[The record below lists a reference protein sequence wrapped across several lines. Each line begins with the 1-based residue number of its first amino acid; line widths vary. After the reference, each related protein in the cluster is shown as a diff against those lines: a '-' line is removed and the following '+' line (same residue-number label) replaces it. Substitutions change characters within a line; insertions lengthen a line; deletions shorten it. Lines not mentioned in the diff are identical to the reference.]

1 MPIDATINVRSGK
14 RFIEEKT
21 SLLKALDEL
30 LEPFEQTLSEN
41 GPFLLGTKVA
51 YCDFPLYHHL
61 SILSLLTVEFLER
74 YPLLKNFMQNFE
86 KIRAVE
92 TYLNTRPTLS
102 GIGIEPLLELNG
114 VPTST
119 SFGRD

>member
-1 MPIDATINVRSGK
+1 
-14 RFIEEKT
+14 
-21 SLLKALDEL
+21 
-30 LEPFEQTLSEN
+30 
-41 GPFLLGTKVA
+41 
-51 YCDFPLYHHL
+51 LYHHL

>member
-1 MPIDATINVRSGK
+1 MPNSFTISDGTSIK
-14 RFIEEKT
+14 EKYEVG
-21 SLLKALDEL
+21 A
-30 LEPFEQTLSEN
+30 
-41 GPFLLGTKVA
+41 
-51 YCDFPLYHHL
+51 HL

-74 YPLLKNFMQNFE
+74 YPLLKNFMQEFE

-102 GIGIEPLLELNG
+102 GIGVEPLLELNG

>member
-1 MPIDATINVRSGK
+1 
-14 RFIEEKT
+14 
-21 SLLKALDEL
+21 
-30 LEPFEQTLSEN
+30 
-41 GPFLLGTKVA
+41 
-51 YCDFPLYHHL
+51 LYHHL
-61 SILSLLTVEFLER
+61 SILSLLTVEFRER

>member
-1 MPIDATINVRSGK
+1 MEKEITKYIYFSFENTPPELANTRSLEFSNHKIIEYLNHVFVQPLEHTPNHIN
-14 RFIEEKT
+14 
-21 SLLKALDEL
+21 
-30 LEPFEQTLSEN
+30 PN
-41 GPFLLGTKVA
+41 
-51 YCDFPLYHHL
+51 
-61 SILSLLTVEFLER
+61 
-74 YPLLKNFMQNFE
+74 NFE